1 MLEYYPCSNGIRI
14 LYQPVRCVF
23 LIHEFLNRFAWF
35 SLVDFGG
42 PQMYGRT
49 HLPFRKVMGLWLPNL
64 WVTPNGFKLPL
75 PNIKCM
81 KKWWSK
87 FKITNVCFIKTAGSS
102 PRLQICSLL
111 YIFGN
116 KKPPQMVQSAGSKY
130 WLPGFGGLIRGQ
142 IYNPEVRW
150 FFRCF
155 VLLASSRT
163 GWRPFC
169 KGQKPCK
176 SFWCSGPIW
185 TRRAADKFLDQTQM
199 LHGTGIFADMNT

>member
-1 MLEYYPCSNGIRI
+1 MCFFWFMS
-14 LYQPVRCVF
+14 F
-23 LIHEFLNRFAWF
+23 LIGLLGFRWWTSVGLKCMVGPTCPSEKSWD
-35 SLVDFGG
+35 SDFQIYGS
-42 PQMYGRT
+42 PQMA
-49 HLPFRKVMGLWLPNL
+49 F
-64 WVTPNGFKLPL
+64 LPL

-142 IYNPEVRW
+142 IYNPVKW
-150 FFRCF
+150 PNWLVVCSTLATLACF
-155 VLLASSRT
+155 HFCDSRT
-163 GWRPFC
+163 FRTSWWFRNLNITYHQPRVST
-169 KGQKPCK
+169 
-176 SFWCSGPIW
+176 SF
-185 TRRAADKFLDQTQM
+185 L
-199 LHGTGIFADMNT
+199 

>member
-1 MLEYYPCSNGIRI
+1 MS
-14 LYQPVRCVF
+14 Q
-23 LIHEFLNRFAWF
+23 
-35 SLVDFGG
+35 LVGLLGFRWWTSVGLKCMVGPTCPSEKSWDSDFQIYGS
-42 PQMYGRT
+42 PQMA
-49 HLPFRKVMGLWLPNL
+49 F
-64 WVTPNGFKLPL
+64 LPL

-81 KKWWSK
+81 KKWSK

-199 LHGTGIFADMNT
+199 LHGTGIFAYMNT